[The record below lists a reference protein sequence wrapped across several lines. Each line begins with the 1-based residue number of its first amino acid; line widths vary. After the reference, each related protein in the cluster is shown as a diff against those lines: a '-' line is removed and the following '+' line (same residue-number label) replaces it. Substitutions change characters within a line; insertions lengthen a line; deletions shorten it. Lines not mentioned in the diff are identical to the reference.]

1 MVLLG
6 SALEANSGNES
17 RMDRNDSRGYFF
29 EMADIDRRELVS
41 KARSLSNGDSI
52 ETAVALL
59 GPPMRDKDLVRKNGE
74 FVTRVLLYYT
84 KKWEE
89 SLVNERH
96 DRYIRLEFDVDDR
109 LERTIWKLDFTDAP
123 DDDQR

>member
-1 MVLLG
+1 
-6 SALEANSGNES
+6 
-17 RMDRNDSRGYFF
+17 MDRNDSRGYFF